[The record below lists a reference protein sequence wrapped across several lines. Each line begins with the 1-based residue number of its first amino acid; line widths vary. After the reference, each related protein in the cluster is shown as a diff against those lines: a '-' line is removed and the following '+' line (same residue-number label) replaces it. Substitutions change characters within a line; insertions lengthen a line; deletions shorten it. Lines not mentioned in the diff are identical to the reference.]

1 MTENN
6 SILMETI
13 SSNLGI
19 EQGENRISGDE
30 NTYSV
35 MVSNHQV
42 ALNAN
47 RIVNDDLS
55 ESTDDESDGEE
66 ENNIFEPFLIKLCNK
81 YLEHQQNY
89 INKIFNTLN
98 QKFSQKK
105 GNPATERYNNNYIFD
120 NSDIKILGNQITKG
134 INYIEYF
141 YNVKNLNLDID
152 KNIVLGTYFT
162 PNENDKNLYEWSIYY
177 IIKDKKK
184 YYIRKVQIKGLMLVL
199 KKF

>member
-105 GNPATERYNNNYIFD
+105 GNPANERYNNNYIFD

-177 IIKDKKK
+177 IIKDKEK

>member
-6 SILMETI
+6 LILMETI

-177 IIKDKKK
+177 IIKDKKN
-184 YYIRKVQIKGLMLVL
+184 II
-199 KKF
+199 

>member
-81 YLEHQQNY
+81 YLEHQQN
-89 INKIFNTLN
+89 
-98 QKFSQKK
+98 
-105 GNPATERYNNNYIFD
+105 
-120 NSDIKILGNQITKG
+120 
-134 INYIEYF
+134 
-141 YNVKNLNLDID
+141 
-152 KNIVLGTYFT
+152 
-162 PNENDKNLYEWSIYY
+162 LY
-177 IIKDKKK
+177 
-184 YYIRKVQIKGLMLVL
+184 
-199 KKF
+199 